1 MQIFC
6 KKIAYSFGLDLI
18 IEFEC
23 IPGPDYDNHSG
34 SDDYIG
40 KNDSLF
46 IGYFKQ
52 ILSLLGNRKQFHE
65 KNYVKSIHYNYWWKI
80 QFHGIF
86 FESICSIVQILNI
99 LQFHINKNCSIPFT
113 EILDSVET

>member
-23 IPGPDYDNHSG
+23 IPGPDYDHNSG

-40 KNDSLF
+40 KNDSYRIF
-46 IGYFKQ
+46 QTIYETIQ
-52 ILSLLGNRKQFHE
+52 TNQRFHE
-65 KNYVKSIHYNYWWKI
+65 K
-80 QFHGIF
+80 
-86 FESICSIVQILNI
+86 
-99 LQFHINKNCSIPFT
+99 
-113 EILDSVET
+113 